1 MHIPLIG
8 GRTFTAEDFQQAAE
22 AAAAENSAN
31 ESAQSKIPHSA
42 GVTPAVAVPTVA
54 ALVSQTFARR
64 YFPGQNPLGKRLMEP
79 VNPDEGGESASRK
92 APRRSWEIVGI
103 VGDTKYNNLRREI
116 HPMVYLPITGGGAR
130 FELRTAGDPTALIP
144 SVRHTVEVLNK
155 NLPLFRVQTQSQSI
169 NDLLVQER
177 VIARLSGMFGSL
189 ALLLACVGLYGLL
202 SYEMA
207 RRRREIGIRMAL
219 GAEKRD
225 VLKMVVGQGIRLALI
240 GVVVGVAGALAL
252 TRFLSSLLY
261 GVKPTD
267 PLTFVAVSSI
277 LIAVALVACYIPA
290 RHAAKVDPMVALRYE

>member
-144 SVRHTVEVLNK
+144 SVRHTVEVL
-155 NLPLFRVQTQSQSI
+155 I